1 MSDWSPE
8 REREEYGENAPLLEG
23 MLAVPL
29 PLVLRRAA
37 GADVPDLGEEVVC
50 LETVLDGR
58 VIVRG
63 AFRESLAPRI
73 MAALAGDRVPVALRV
88 HGRSD
93 GGLDAHF
100 FALVTLPDLGDS
112 DDANAPWRASLP
124 QPSFEEQE
132 TEAEIVPL
140 PLGIVLRLPQDR
152 RFGEDIAAE
161 VADLVRAVLA
171 GKGVDPMDKFL
182 GGIL

>member
-8 REREEYGENAPLLEG
+8 REREEYGESAPLLEG

-63 AFRESLAPRI
+63 AFPEGHAPRI

-88 HGRSD
+88 HARSD

-100 FALVTLPDLGDS
+100 FALVRLPGL
-112 DDANAPWRASLP
+112 DDTDDDAPWRASLP
-124 QPSFEEQE
+124 RPSFEEQE
-132 TEAEIVPL
+132 AEAEIVPL

-152 RFGEDIAAE
+152 RFGKDIAAE